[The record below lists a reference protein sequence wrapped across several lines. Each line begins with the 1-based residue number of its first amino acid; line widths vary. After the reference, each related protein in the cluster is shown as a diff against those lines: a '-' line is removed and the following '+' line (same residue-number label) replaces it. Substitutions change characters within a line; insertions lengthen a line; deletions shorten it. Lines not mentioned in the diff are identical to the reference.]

1 MHAERK
7 FAQRNGATQM
17 EKNRLLEINIGMNP
31 TRVELELTE
40 QCNLKCKF
48 CYNSQNP
55 LISDKIFD
63 VIECLH
69 EMGVL
74 EIILTG
80 GEPISHP
87 LFLDILDK
95 CCKYFDKVM
104 VQTNGTLIDA
114 GMAKTLKNKGVY
126 GVNVSLHGDKELH
139 EKLTLVD
146 GSYIQAYEA
155 LEHLASE
162 GVNTASNFV
171 LTTEN
176 ISAFP
181 KTIKKL
187 HDIGVNG
194 MTLTRFTPTGIGA
207 DNAYLSISTD
217 QLVKVLE
224 QADSFLENCSN
235 KSFYVLLANSVPY
248 CALPE
253 HLKHYSE
260 YCHFGAS
267 RFYIDINGN
276 VLMCGMSRL
285 QIGNILNET
294 FEEMKSKSEIYCNHV
309 CGADVPDYCKK
320 CANFNKCRGGCRA
333 AALACY
339 NKIDGP
345 DPYCKFKEV
354 ANNE

>member
-1 MHAERK
+1 
-7 FAQRNGATQM
+7 M

-63 VIECLH
+63 VIERLH

-224 QADSFLENCSN
+224 QADSFLENFQFLCESGCFVDCVGWHYERDYRTGDYIIETGRMDGN
-235 KSFYVLLANSVPY
+235 SENVVIAYLRVNDNANV
-248 CALPE
+248 E
-253 HLKHYSE
+253 
-260 YCHFGAS
+260 
-267 RFYIDINGN
+267 DIE
-276 VLMCGMSRL
+276 R
-285 QIGNILNET
+285 ILT
-294 FEEMKSKSEIYCNHV
+294 IEEE
-309 CGADVPDYCKK
+309 
-320 CANFNKCRGGCRA
+320 
-333 AALACY
+333 
-339 NKIDGP
+339 
-345 DPYCKFKEV
+345 
-354 ANNE
+354 

>member
-1 MHAERK
+1 M
-7 FAQRNGATQM
+7 G
-17 EKNRLLEINIGMNP
+17 KNRLLEINIGMNP
-31 TRVELELTE
+31 TRVEMELTE

-48 CYNSQNP
+48 CYSSQNP
-55 LISDKIFD
+55 LISEKVFD
-63 VIECLH
+63 VIERLH

-87 LFLDILDK
+87 LFLEILNK
-95 CCKYFDKVM
+95 CCEYFDKVM
-104 VQTNGTLIDA
+104 IQTNGTLIDA
-114 GMAKTLKNKGVY
+114 EMAKSLKSAGVY
-126 GVNVSLHGDKELH
+126 GVNVSLHGNKELH

-155 LEHLASE
+155 LEYLTLE
-162 GVNTASNFV
+162 GINTASNFV
-171 LTTEN
+171 LTAEN
-176 ISAFP
+176 ISDFP
-181 KTIKKL
+181 KMIKKL
-187 HDIGVNG
+187 HDMGVNG

-207 DNAYLSISTD
+207 NNAYLSISTD
-217 QLVKVLE
+217 QLIEVLE
-224 QADSFLENCSN
+224 QADSFLESCSN
-235 KSFYVLLANSVPY
+235 QSFYVLLANSVPY
-248 CALPE
+248 CTLPE

-276 VLMCGMSRL
+276 VLMCGMARL
-285 QIGNILNET
+285 QVGNILDET
-294 FEEMKSKSEIYCNHV
+294 FEEMKSKSEIYCNHI
-309 CGADVPDYCKK
+309 CGADVPAYCKK
-320 CANFNKCRGGCRA
+320 CANFKRCRGGCRA

-354 ANNE
+354 TNNE

>member
-7 FAQRNGATQM
+7 FVQRNGAMQM
-17 EKNRLLEINIGMNP
+17 ENNRLLEINIGMNP
-31 TRVELELTE
+31 TRVEVELTE

-55 LISDKIFD
+55 LISDKVFD
-63 VIECLH
+63 IIERLH
-69 EMGVL
+69 EMSVL

-114 GMAKTLKNKGVY
+114 EMAKAIKSKGVY

-155 LEHLASE
+155 LEHLTSE

-176 ISAFP
+176 ISDFP
-181 KTIKKL
+181 KIIKKL
-187 HDIGVNG
+187 HDMGVNG

-207 DNAYLSISTD
+207 DNAYLSISTG
-217 QLVKVLE
+217 QLIEVLE
-224 QADSFLENCSN
+224 QADLFLEKCSN
-235 KSFYVLLANSVPY
+235 KRFYVLLANSVPY

-253 HLKHYSE
+253 HLKHYSD

-294 FEEMKSKSEIYCNHV
+294 FEEMKGKSQIYCNHI
-309 CGADVPDYCKK
+309 CGVDVPDYCKK
-320 CANFNKCRGGCRA
+320 CADFKKCRGGCRA

-354 ANNE
+354 IDNE

>member
-1 MHAERK
+1 M
-7 FAQRNGATQM
+7 QM
-17 EKNRLLEINIGMNP
+17 ENNRLLEINIGMNP
-31 TRVELELTE
+31 TRVEVELTE

-55 LISDKIFD
+55 LISDKIFNI
-63 VIECLH
+63 IERLH
-69 EMGVL
+69 AFGVM

-80 GEPISHP
+80 GEPVSHP
-87 LFLDILDK
+87 LFMDILDK
-95 CCKYFDKVM
+95 SCEYFDKVM
-104 VQTNGTLIDA
+104 VQTNGTLID
-114 GMAKTLKNKGVY
+114 GETAKLLKSKGVY
-126 GVNVSLHGDKELH
+126 GVNISLHGGKELH

-146 GSYIQAYEA
+146 GSFEQAYKA
-155 LEHLASE
+155 LELLTSY

-176 ISAFP
+176 ISDFP
-181 KTIKKL
+181 STIRRL

-217 QLVKVLE
+217 QIIEVLE

-235 KSFYVLLANSVPY
+235 KNFYVLLANSVPY
-248 CALPE
+248 CALPK

-267 RFYIDINGN
+267 RFYVDINGN

-285 QIGNILNET
+285 RIGNILSET
-294 FEEMKSKSEIYCNHV
+294 FAEMKRESEIYCNHI
-309 CGADVPDYCKK
+309 CGLDVPDYCKK
-320 CANFNKCRGGCRA
+320 CANFKMCRGGCRA
-333 AALACY
+333 AALACSD
-339 NKIDGP
+339 KIDGP
-345 DPYCKFKEV
+345 DPYCILKEAV
-354 ANNE
+354 DNE

>member
-1 MHAERK
+1 
-7 FAQRNGATQM
+7 M
-17 EKNRLLEINIGMNP
+17 ENNRLLEINIGMNP
-31 TRVELELTE
+31 TRVEVELTE

-63 VIECLH
+63 VIERMH
-69 EMGVL
+69 EQGVM
-74 EIILTG
+74 EVILTG

-87 LFLDILDK
+87 KFVSILNK
-95 CCKYFDKVM
+95 CCEYFDKVM
-104 VQTNGTLIDA
+104 VQTNGTLIDFD
-114 GMAKTLKNKGVY
+114 MAQMLKSKGLY
-126 GVNVSLHGDKELH
+126 GVNVSLHGDRELH
-139 EKLTLVD
+139 EKLTLVE
-146 GSYIQAYEA
+146 GSYEQAYNA
-155 LEHLASE
+155 LTQLTLQ

-176 ISAFP
+176 IVDFP
-181 KTIKKL
+181 SVIKKL

-207 DNAYLSISTD
+207 DNAYLSITTE
-217 QLVKVLE
+217 QLVEVLE
-224 QADSFLENCSN
+224 QADAFLENCSN
-235 KSFYVLLANSVPY
+235 RSFYVILANSVPY
-248 CALPE
+248 CALPK

-285 QIGNILNET
+285 QVGNILNES
-294 FEEMKSKSEIYCNHV
+294 FAEMKRKSEIYCNHI
-309 CGADVPDYCKK
+309 CGLDVPDYCRK
-320 CANFNKCRGGCRA
+320 CANFKMCRGGCRA
-333 AALACY
+333 AALACS
-339 NKIDGP
+339 NRIDGP
-345 DPYCKFKEV
+345 DPYCKLKEV